1 MKPGTKLGIA
11 AFALVVGSAVLW
23 FYLVRQVNLPENRTA
38 FVVAF
43 VAAAVMGVTAF
54 FRGTSWLGAIPS
66 VLAVLMGS
74 FFTFTIA
81 ISSQEVGGNA
91 IKVGDTIPHFSAR
104 DDSGELFDSD
114 SLHGHLVLI
123 KFFRAH
129 W

>member
-1 MKPGTKLGIA
+1 MRTGTKTGVV
-11 AFALVVGSAVLW
+11 AFALALGGAVLW

-43 VAAAVMGVTAF
+43 VAAAVLGVAAF

-66 VLAVLMGS
+66 VLAIVVGA
-74 FFTFTIA
+74 FFIFTIA
-81 ISSQEVGGNA
+81 ISPQEVGSNA
-91 IKVGDTIPHFSAR
+91 IKVGDTIPQFTAR
-104 DDSGELFDSD
+104 DDSGELFDSQ

-123 KFFRAH
+123 KFFRGH